1 MSPPRATQKSIA
13 EALGLSRQLVSAIL
27 GRAGDGTNIRYA
39 AETRQRVLAE
49 AQRQGY
55 ALAPT
60 QARLAQLH
68 VIVANSL
75 AVISDGLL
83 MALADRARH
92 HDVSLQLDVVPPGG
106 IPRLLESAD
115 ASDAAS
121 VVFPLEDNDCGLDR
135 LRAVGTKTLVVNCP
149 TASGPRID
157 FDEAQGADVLME
169 WLERAR
175 RRHLAFFYPHARVF
189 SVQRLAGLHAA
200 HIRHPGLQLSGCEHG
215 NDAMEQELSA
225 YLLAHPEVDAVL
237 IEHPVM
243 MPLLLQAVQQA
254 GRRVPD
260 DVMVA
265 TFFGSVFLR
274 GLCPTSMVLD
284 IRCTEL
290 AERML
295 QLSESAC
302 RGERDGGVLRW
313 SYNLV
318 PGLQSQ

>member
-1 MSPPRATQKSIA
+1 MSPPRATQQTIA

-27 GRAGDGTNIRYA
+27 GRAGEGTSIRYA

-60 QARLAQLH
+60 QARMALLH

-75 AVISDGLL
+75 AIITDGLL
-83 MALADRARH
+83 MALADRARQ
-92 HDVSLQLDVVPPGG
+92 HDVSLQIDVVPPGG
-106 IPRLLESAD
+106 IPRLLESAE
-115 ASDAAS
+115 AADAAA

-135 LRAVGTKTLVVNCP
+135 LRAVGVKAVAVNCP
-149 TASGPRID
+149 TARGPRVD
-157 FDEAQGADVLME
+157 FDEAQGADLLME

-175 RRHLAFFYPHARVF
+175 RRHLAFLYPHARVF

-200 HIRHPGLQLSGCEHG
+200 HARHPGLQLSACEHG
-215 NDAMEQELSA
+215 STSMDQELSIF
-225 YLLAHPEVDAVL
+225 LLAHPEVDAVL

-243 MPLLLQAVQQA
+243 MPWLLQALRQS
-254 GRRVPD
+254 GRRVPE
-260 DVMVA
+260 DVQVA

-274 GLCPTSMVLD
+274 GLCPTSMALD
-284 IRCTEL
+284 IRCGEL
-290 AERML
+290 AERIL

-302 RGERDGGVLRW
+302 RGEAGDSATRW
-313 SYNLV
+313 GYSLI
-318 PGLQSQ
+318 PGMQI